1 MKKEESFKKRIEN
14 AVPFKEI
21 REKGLPPDDLSYKYI
36 PDDLLYIQDK
46 DVIKLREL
54 KIKNKQKEVV
64 YISRIGT
71 VKYPIDFGN
80 TKGAYIVIGYTQQK
94 EMKEHIDK
102 TFQQYI
108 LKYETRKYTE
118 EESNIAKEIIKN
130 MKPIEEYDDKSLYYK
145 EYDDKLK
152 EANIPPDPVY
162 EFNYVTDNPTYKFTP
177 DMFEFRE
184 KETNR
189 LLKYKNME
197 ELEKFSKEK
206 AKQLY
211 EDGCNAY
218 LQLFCEKHEFD
229 FEDAKDCWVG
239 GEVGGITY
247 CGDYFVGMQT
257 IIEDIDLDAS
267 EDAFFKWYDYCL
279 RAAEFDLDVPNF
291 KSFIKGCPITSE
303 ETFAKFESI
312 KNELNKL
319 IEQENEK
326 INQKI

>member
-21 REKGLPPDDLSYKYI
+21 REKGLPLDDLSYKYI

-54 KIKNKQKEVV
+54 KIQNKQKEVV
-64 YISRIGT
+64 YISRKGKLNFIDI
-71 VKYPIDFGN
+71 VDAKY
-80 TKGAYIVIGYTQQK
+80 QQK

-130 MKPIEEYDDKSLYYK
+130 MKPIEEYEDESLYYK

-189 LLKYKNME
+189 LLKYKN
-197 ELEKFSKEK
+197 K
-206 AKQLY
+206 
-211 EDGCNAY
+211 
-218 LQLFCEKHEFD
+218 
-229 FEDAKDCWVG
+229 
-239 GEVGGITY
+239 
-247 CGDYFVGMQT
+247 
-257 IIEDIDLDAS
+257 
-267 EDAFFKWYDYCL
+267 
-279 RAAEFDLDVPNF
+279 
-291 KSFIKGCPITSE
+291 
-303 ETFAKFESI
+303 
-312 KNELNKL
+312 
-319 IEQENEK
+319 
-326 INQKI
+326 

>member
-36 PDDLLYIQDK
+36 PGHLLYIQDK

-54 KIKNKQKEVV
+54 KIQNKQKEVV
-64 YISRIGT
+64 YISRKGKLKFIDI
-71 VKYPIDFGN
+71 VDAKY
-80 TKGAYIVIGYTQQK
+80 QQK

-108 LKYETRKYTE
+108 RKYETRKYTE

-130 MKPIEEYDDKSLYYK
+130 MKPIEEYEDESLYYK

-152 EANIPPDPVY
+152 EANIPPIPVY
-162 EFNYVTDNPTYKFTP
+162 VFNYVTDNPTYKFTP

-184 KETNR
+184 EETNR

-229 FEDAKDCWVG
+229 FEDAKDCWVSG
-239 GEVGGITY
+239 DVGGITE
-247 CGDYFVGMQT
+247 CGDYFVDMQT
-257 IIEDIDLDAS
+257 IKDDIELDAE

-279 RAAEFDLDVPNF
+279 RADELGLNVPNF

-303 ETFAKFESI
+303 ETFAKLESI
-312 KNELNKL
+312 KNELKNL
-319 IEQENEK
+319 IEQENGK
-326 INQKI
+326 MNSIKN